1 MVNLD
6 HYQEDL
12 HDNLMEN
19 NMYIH
24 DFTEIGWVDPFY
36 YTEKEKKH
44 KSNRKMNRK
53 KSIIVNPE
61 QADLSKELVYDESK
75 YN

>member
-6 HYQEDL
+6 HYEEDH
-12 HDNLMEN
+12 HDELMEN
-19 NMYIH
+19 VIYIH
-24 DFTEIGWVDPFY
+24 DFSEIGWVDPFLHS
-36 YTEKEKKH
+36 EKEKKH
-44 KSNRKMNRK
+44 KSNRKMRRK

-61 QADLSKELVYDESK
+61 QADLCTELVYDECK